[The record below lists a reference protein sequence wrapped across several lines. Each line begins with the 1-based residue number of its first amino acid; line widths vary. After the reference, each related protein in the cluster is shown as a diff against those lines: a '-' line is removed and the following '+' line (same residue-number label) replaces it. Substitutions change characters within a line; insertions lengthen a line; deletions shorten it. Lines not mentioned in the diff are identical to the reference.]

1 MIATLRFPLLL
12 PLLLLAQ
19 ALAAAPEEGVA
30 RLPPSPLS
38 TANLINTAVGLVVV
52 VALMLALAWVVRRFV
67 QTPGMSRGQIRLLGG
82 VSLGAR
88 EKAVLL
94 AVGGR
99 RLLVGVAPGRVQTLL
114 VLDGEDLPGES
125 PDDAS
130 FAEHL
135 RAADASRETRT
146 QPGARKSR

>member
-1 MIATLRFPLLL
+1 MGALRNLPLLL
-12 PLLLLAQ
+12 PLLLFVQ
-19 ALAAAPEEGVA
+19 ALAAAPEESAA

-38 TANLINTAVGLVVV
+38 TANVVNTAVGLAVV

-67 QTPGMSRGQIRLLGG
+67 QTPGMARGQIRLLGG

-114 VLDGEDLPGES
+114 VLEDDES
-125 PDDAS
+125 PDETTDESA

-135 RAADASRETRT
+135 RAA
-146 QPGARKSR
+146 GAAAQADGRAAR